1 MQLTKVEGKVGCKYL
16 RGCSRQSFKLYTI
29 TLRKPNDIA
38 NGHEN
43 SRNLRH
49 CSRNHFSNKIKYKL
63 QHFPRSQFIS
73 IISTNAI
80 RFDFSRLCRL
90 NLRTNA
96 HVKHDF
102 HSFSDSIKFREIQKL
117 RDRRSKYFVTKN
129 RFGKSSDVTVHTPKR
144 NRVPAIRFKV

>member
-1 MQLTKVEGKVGCKYL
+1 MEGPCCQLVNLLTKTV
-16 RGCSRQSFKLYTI
+16 RSSF
-29 TLRKPNDIA
+29 DIP
-38 NGHEN
+38 NGHEKL
-43 SRNLRH
+43 RNLRH
-49 CSRNHFSNKIKYKL
+49 CSRNHFSIQIKYKL
-63 QHFPRSQFIS
+63 QHFPRIQSIS

-80 RFDFSRLCRL
+80 RFDFFRLCRL
-90 NLRTNA
+90 NLRINA

-129 RFGKSSDVTVHTPKR
+129 KFGKSSDVTVHTPKR